1 MPILILW
8 VLCALL
14 GGVFVDFRR
23 TSGGQLM
30 VERERVL
37 EEEGGAV
44 VGVFCPIPSGL
55 ASGPWNALYEHFR
68 L

>member
-1 MPILILW
+1 MG
-8 VLCALL
+8 VAFRGGACLL
-14 GGVFVDFRR
+14 GHVD
-23 TSGGQLM
+23 
-30 VERERVL
+30 VL

-55 ASGPWNALYEHFR
+55 SSGPWNTLYEHFR

>member
-1 MPILILW
+1 MGA
-8 VLCALL
+8 VCFL
-14 GGVFVDFRR
+14 GGLFVDFRM
-23 TSGGQLM
+23 TSSGQSI
-30 VERERVL
+30 VL

-55 ASGPWNALYEHFR
+55 ASGPWNTLYEHFR